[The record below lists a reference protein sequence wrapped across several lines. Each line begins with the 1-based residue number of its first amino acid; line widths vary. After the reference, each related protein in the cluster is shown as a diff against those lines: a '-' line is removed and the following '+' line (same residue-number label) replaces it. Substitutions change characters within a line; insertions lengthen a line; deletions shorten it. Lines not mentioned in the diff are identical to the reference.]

1 METGRRDPPEVK
13 RCSLNSLH
21 ASEKIEEIFSK
32 MHFDG
37 ELNFMEPMRNHSSL
51 KIGGPADILIM
62 PHNPSSLKNLLI
74 TLKREEIPYLPLGG
88 GTNVLVK
95 DGGIEGAVI
104 SLKALNGI
112 EVLSEDDEYIQLHG
126 EAGIPLQKL
135 VAFSKKHAYAGLE
148 WLIGIPGLLGGAI
161 CGNAGA
167 FGSEMKDVLTA
178 VSLIDANGM
187 LKRYRK
193 EEIHFSYRSS
203 GISIKEII
211 VAAELRLRKDKKEAL
226 SSRIEQFILEK
237 RERQPL
243 SEPSAGCV
251 FKNPQGL
258 SAGKL
263 IDETGCKGMSIG
275 DIEVSRVHAN
285 FFINRGNGTA
295 SDFLQL
301 MGEVTQRVT
310 KHFGV
315 ILEPEIKIV
324 GRERVNG

>member
-1 METGRRDPPEVK
+1 L
-13 RCSLNSLH
+13 SSLH
-21 ASEKIEEIFSK
+21 TSEEIEGIFSK
-32 MHFDG
+32 IHFDG
-37 ELNFMEPMRNHSSL
+37 ERRFMEPMRNHTSL
-51 KIGGPADILIM
+51 KIGGPADIFII
-62 PHNPSSLKNLLI
+62 PQDTPSLKNLLI
-74 TLKREEIPYLPLGG
+74 ALKREEMPYFPLGG

-104 SLKALNGI
+104 SLKALNSI
-112 EVLSEDDEYIQLHG
+112 EVLTEDDEYVYLHA

-135 VAFSKKHAYAGLE
+135 VAFSRKHGYAGLE
-148 WLIGIPGLLGGAI
+148 WLVGIPGLLGGAI

-167 FGSEMKDVLTA
+167 FGSEIKDVLSS
-178 VSLIDANGM
+178 VWLMDANGM
-187 LKRYRK
+187 LNRHRK
-193 EEIHFSYRSS
+193 EDIHFGYRTSS
-203 GISIKEII
+203 ISIEEII
-211 VAAELRLRKDKKEAL
+211 VSGELRLRKDTKKAL
-226 SSRIEQFILEK
+226 SSRIEQFMKEK
-237 RERQPL
+237 RQQQPL

-251 FKNPQGL
+251 FKNPLGI

-310 KHFGV
+310 RRFGV

-324 GRERVNG
+324 GRERVN